1 MIDIKISTKGIY
13 GIIAIMDV
21 YIYSENKPV
30 NIKSIAERQD
40 ISNKYL
46 EQIFRELKKAKL
58 VKSKRGAYGGYILA
72 KPAKKIN
79 VKEVLDI
86 LEGSLSP
93 VECVEFDSESKCN
106 LYEKCVTKILWK
118 KILDDLNTF
127 TKSVSLFNLK
137 KCIESYENQNHF
149 NFNI

>member
-1 MIDIKISTKGIY
+1 
-13 GIIAIMDV
+13 MDV

-72 KPAKKIN
+72 KPAKEIN

-86 LEGSLSP
+86 
-93 VECVEFDSESKCN
+93 
-106 LYEKCVTKILWK
+106 
-118 KILDDLNTF
+118 
-127 TKSVSLFNLK
+127 FN
-137 KCIESYENQNHF
+137 S
-149 NFNI
+149 